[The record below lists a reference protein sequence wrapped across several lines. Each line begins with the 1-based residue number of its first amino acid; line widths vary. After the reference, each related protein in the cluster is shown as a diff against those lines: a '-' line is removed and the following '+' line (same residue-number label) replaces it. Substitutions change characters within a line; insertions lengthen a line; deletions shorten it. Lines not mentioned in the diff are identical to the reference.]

1 LTLSR
6 CVLNVQTSAISAFKD
21 TRTNTADVDEQAESA
36 AHECVMHFGPKHN
49 LALAIAFRNQV
60 MPDAPAAIK
69 LVDSLRKYRAA
80 AHKGTWNT
88 VLKYAS
94 ELKGYKDGETE
105 GNPQCPPT
113 KIAFFSATPQGG
125 GVALIQINIGL

>member
-1 LTLSR
+1 MSIRPSGIILFSTELNLWVLAFTLGLENICPGIGTSLWLDFDAITM
-6 CVLNVQTSAISAFKD
+6 VLNVQTSAIGAFKD

-36 AHECVMHFGPKHN
+36 AQKCVMHFGPNHN

-69 LVDSLRKYRAA
+69 LVDSLRKYRAT

-88 VLKYAS
+88 RS
-94 ELKGYKDGETE
+94 
-105 GNPQCPPT
+105 
-113 KIAFFSATPQGG
+113 
-125 GVALIQINIGL
+125 